1 MFEAAS
7 AFNAD
12 LRAWDLSS
20 VTEMRELF
28 LDATSFKGG
37 LGNFF
42 LSSLCPHRVL
52 VGWCVAD
59 DVNLDAS
66 SFAGAACEADACGV
80 ARDCDDVI
88 DEDTSDTTP
97 STATCADDQ
106 DWRRD
111 GDPDHT
117 CASVEA
123 ANAKKKWKK
132 KKVDRPRIAPRLFV
146 THSTL
151 GEEELQGQVRGR
163 YQGEEGL
170 QVLGLRQIPLQE
182 EEEEDDRRGV
192 GRDRRACSFPA
203 FKRPD
208 PIDR

>member
-28 LDATSFKGG
+28 LDATSFEGG
-37 LGNFF
+37 LGIIFF
-42 LSSLCPHRVL
+42 SSPCPHRVL

-80 ARDCDDVI
+80 ARDCDD
-88 DEDTSDTTP
+88 DDTTP
-97 STATCADDQ
+97 STTCADDQ
-106 DWRRD
+106 DWHRD
-111 GDPDHT
+111 GDSDYT

-132 KKVDRPRIAPRLFV
+132 KKVDESPEPRIARAFF
-146 THSTL
+146 
-151 GEEELQGQVRGR
+151 
-163 YQGEEGL
+163 
-170 QVLGLRQIPLQE
+170 LRTP
-182 EEEEDDRRGV
+182 
-192 GRDRRACSFPA
+192 P
-203 FKRPD
+203 
-208 PIDR
+208 

>member
-28 LDATSFKGG
+28 LDATSFEGG
-37 LGNFF
+37 LGIIFF
-42 LSSLCPHRVL
+42 SSPCPHRVL

-80 ARDCDDVI
+80 ARDCDLI
-88 DEDTSDTTP
+88 DEDT
-97 STATCADDQ
+97 CADDK
-106 DWRRD
+106 DWHKD
-111 GDPDHT
+111 GDPSFT
-117 CASVEA
+117 CKSVEA

-132 KKVDRPRIAPRLFV
+132 KKVDESPEPRIARAFF
-146 THSTL
+146 
-151 GEEELQGQVRGR
+151 
-163 YQGEEGL
+163 
-170 QVLGLRQIPLQE
+170 LRTP
-182 EEEEDDRRGV
+182 
-192 GRDRRACSFPA
+192 P
-203 FKRPD
+203 
-208 PIDR
+208 